1 MKQKIKQTIEL
12 GDKVKDKYT
21 GFTGI
26 VMAKT
31 EFINGCKQYQVCEKY
46 NKKKAS
52 AEMPTIEMSIDGESL
67 EIIDIK
73 LRKINKKQQI
83 EIDET
88 LEALEEETPTGGPT
102 SRGRRNHRIKMRG
115 Y

>member
-1 MKQKIKQTIEL
+1 MKEQIQL

-31 EFINGCKQYQVCEKY
+31 EFINGCKQYSVCEKY
-46 NKKKAS
+46 DKKKAS
-52 AEMPTIEMSIDGESL
+52 AEIPTMEMSIDEESL
-67 EIIDIK
+67 EIIDTK
-73 LRKINKKQQI
+73 HRRVSKKQQR
-83 EIDET
+83 ENEET
-88 LEALEEETPTGGPT
+88 LEKLEEEDEETGGKT
-102 SRGRRNHRIKMRG
+102 RIGIKMRG